1 MLSQSKS
8 TCEMYRI
15 CSNGEYATVCIS
27 DWSVAAVGASQ
38 RTRYG
43 GEILVNSSFGTF
55 CHAWDN
61 CAVPFKAFLLNISFE
76 SFMTKCLGGV
86 FERFD
91 GLASLE
97 NVKRAILEI
106 RREEG
111 LSADDARDK
120 WDELAMGSDEAQ
132 SCEYAFHHVLEDIC
146 TEDSIGN
153 STEYVATSPCHQARG
168 FWRELWPHFC
178 DIIKTE
184 LLPGGSSSSEAA

>member
-8 TCEMYRI
+8 TCELYRI
-15 CSNGEYATVCIS
+15 SRNSEYATVCIS
-27 DWSVAAVGASQ
+27 DWTVSAVGASQ
-38 RTRYG
+38 RTSYG

-55 CHAWDN
+55 CYSWDN
-61 CAVPFKAFLLNISFE
+61 CAIPFKAFLLNISFE
-76 SFMTKCLGGV
+76 SFMTKCLGSA
-86 FERFD
+86 FKRFD

-120 WDELAMGSDEAQ
+120 WEELAMVSDEAQ

-146 TEDSIGN
+146 TEDAIGN
-153 STEYVATSPCHQARG
+153 STEFVATSPCPQARG
-168 FWRELWPHFC
+168 FWHELWPHFC
-178 DIIKTE
+178 DILKAE
-184 LLPGGSSSSEAA
+184 LLSDEVSAEAA